1 MFDKNVLF
9 HTYMFIKIHEI
20 GNHFDI
26 GMVDPSLVDDFLKN
40 VPNPSRKYEHR
51 NIMFT
56 EFIKEVLISF
66 SATQNVNTNQI
77 SNKASKKMS
86 ECSEDINVIFG
97 KENSFSL
104 SISQF
109 LLLHLFRLAI
119 TINLTQGI

>member
-86 ECSEDINVIFG
+86 EFSEDINVIFG

-119 TINLTQGI
+119 TINLKQGI

>member
-26 GMVDPSLVDDFLKN
+26 RMVDPSLVDDFLKN

-86 ECSEDINVIFG
+86 EFSEDINVIFG

>member
-26 GMVDPSLVDDFLKN
+26 RMVDPSLVDDFLKN

-77 SNKASKKMS
+77 SNKASKKKS
-86 ECSEDINVIFG
+86 EFSEDINVIFG
-97 KENSFSL
+97 KEN
-104 SISQF
+104 
-109 LLLHLFRLAI
+109 
-119 TINLTQGI
+119 